1 MYRIYPIAFSLILT
15 CSVNAQKRSF
25 DRLLSDSSMT
35 NASVSFTIRDADD
48 GNIIFDRNGDKS
60 LSQASVMKLI
70 TSAAALELL
79 GPDHV
84 FTTMLCYTGKI
95 KKGSGILEGN
105 LIIRG
110 GGDPALGSE
119 RFSDHYGNF
128 MDKWV
133 DEILNLGIK
142 KIRGS
147 VIADDSYFD
156 YQPVPPKWNW
166 EDMGNYYGA
175 GVYGISI
182 FDNTLK
188 IHFQTGPEG
197 TRPVINAT
205 EPMGSDISFINDLTA
220 AGSADEGYVY
230 SSPYAYSGWI
240 TGTIPVNRK
249 DFILKASIPDPPQM
263 AAALLCE
270 KLRNKG
276 IPVKLEPSTARKMP
290 GISIRDCKMITRTD
304 SPPLSAIISELD
316 HESVNLYAEH
326 LVKELGKVANGEGS
340 TSSGIKVIKQFLD
353 STGVRS
359 SGMFIEDGSGLSP
372 QDAINSAGLTE
383 LLFRMRKNGKYFKEY
398 LNSVPGPGK
407 EGTIKN
413 HFNDQ
418 VFESS
423 LRAKSGSMLRVRSY
437 AGFINAKSGENLI
450 FSIIINNYSG
460 PSSAIISHIEE
471 ILKETIL
478 DN

>member
-1 MYRIYPIAFSLILT
+1 
-15 CSVNAQKRSF
+15 
-25 DRLLSDSSMT
+25 
-35 NASVSFTIRDADD
+35 
-48 GNIIFDRNGDKS
+48 
-60 LSQASVMKLI
+60 
-70 TSAAALELL
+70 
-79 GPDHV
+79 
-84 FTTMLCYTGKI
+84 
-95 KKGSGILEGN
+95 
-105 LIIRG
+105 
-110 GGDPALGSE
+110 
-119 RFSDHYGNF
+119 
-128 MDKWV
+128 
-133 DEILNLGIK
+133 
-142 KIRGS
+142 
-147 VIADDSYFD
+147 
-156 YQPVPPKWNW
+156 
-166 EDMGNYYGA
+166 
-175 GVYGISI
+175 
-182 FDNTLK
+182 
-188 IHFQTGPEG
+188 
-197 TRPVINAT
+197 
-205 EPMGSDISFINDLTA
+205 
-220 AGSADEGYVY
+220 
-230 SSPYAYSGWI
+230 
-240 TGTIPVNRK
+240 
-249 DFILKASIPDPPQM
+249 
-263 AAALLCE
+263 
-270 KLRNKG
+270 
-276 IPVKLEPSTARKMP
+276 
-290 GISIRDCKMITRTD
+290 MITRTD
-304 SPPLSAIISELD
+304 SPPLSAIISELN

-398 LNSVPGPGK
+398 FNSIPGPGK

-437 AGFINAKSGENLI
+437 AGFINAKSGKNLI